1 MQAMHYWINPFVLF
15 EPKLPPTMNATLED
29 TSDPKV
35 HAGNIRRMLTEVVD
49 HLRSDIEK
57 IEEPKAQA
65 LFETSAEVLIG
76 VRTAFEH
83 YSAGSEKAW
92 K

>member
-1 MQAMHYWINPFVLF
+1 
-15 EPKLPPTMNATLED
+15 MNATLED

-35 HAGNIRRMLTEVVD
+35 HVNNVRQMLTELVD
-49 HLRSDIEK
+49 HLRSDIER
-57 IEEPKAQA
+57 IQEPKAQA

-83 YSAGSEKAW
+83 YDSGTEKAW
-92 K
+92 R